1 MANVADLSNYTQ
13 TVVAAPTA
21 PSTSSKFD
29 LGMMA
34 PVIRE
39 LVVDGFVE
47 EPTLQKEITSARSFF
62 KGNEVFKADRL
73 LDDLPFGQQI
83 RVNIVKDQNPL
94 SLVKTTSLEYDA
106 VDSCHDQIVLDCTV
120 PCLNTLPDFE
130 HVVFRFDTEYAYG
143 VRACDKNKDF
153 YDFGFFT
160 KQYAKSREA
169 EQFKRELDLWNT
181 AIKGLIAA
189 PATTVDAALAAV
201 HPTQYWNN
209 LGTVT
214 ATARDVVAQAYWYAV
229 TNYDSFNANI
239 FMAAEA
245 AQEIISSVETFA
257 PYSVN
262 FTNTRVNTFEQ
273 WDVPGFMVAE
283 QVRTILGIPAGVPVL
298 IMKRSPWLTYGSG
311 SGSGATLTTQYP
323 LWSEDG
329 SKQYIAILDPRVA
342 YQVAKDGYHLVINP
356 YDCDKLVRGM
366 VDTEYV
372 GSGLTF
378 SQYGMILE
386 FTKSTYA

>member
-83 RVNIVKDQNPL
+83 RVNIEKDQNPL

-106 VDSCHDQIVLDCTV
+106 VDSCHDQIVLDCAV
-120 PCLNTLPDFE
+120 PCLNTLPDFQ

-160 KQYAKSREA
+160 KQYAKSKAA

-214 ATARDVVAQAYWYAV
+214 ATACDVVAQAYWYAV

-245 AQEIISSVETFA
+245 AQEIISSVKTFA

-262 FTNTRVNTFEQ
+262 FTDTRVNTFEQ

-356 YDCDKLVRGM
+356 YDCDKLTRGM